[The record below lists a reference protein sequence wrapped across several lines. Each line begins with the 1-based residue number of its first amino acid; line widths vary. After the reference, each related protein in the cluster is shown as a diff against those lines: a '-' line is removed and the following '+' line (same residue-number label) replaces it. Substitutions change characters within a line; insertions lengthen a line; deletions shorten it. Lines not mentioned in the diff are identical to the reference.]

1 MVKKI
6 WILAVGALMM
16 AACSSDD
23 ESGITNP
30 LQQDNSLQEYVADE
44 GEMQFLFEHPNEGVT
59 RATETAF
66 ENTDQIGVYV
76 TAADEALQI
85 GGNEVNNEPFTYNGT
100 SWTSKRKVYWNAG
113 KHNVYAYYPYTR
125 KVNDVNDFSFELQ
138 EDQSTA
144 QGFSQSDFLWAGA
157 TAVTASTSPVRMKF
171 GHKMSC
177 VVVKLEKGENYTG
190 DIPASTEVYIHS
202 TVTKA
207 VIDLSTGDVA
217 KDDYAG
223 TGSLRAK
230 QLAANQ
236 YTAIVVPQN
245 ITTRR
250 PLVEVI
256 TGGVSYLMEGKI
268 SLKPGMR
275 HTITVTLDK
284 NPEKVK
290 IDIGGEI
297 VGW

>member
-1 MVKKI
+1 MNKSKFLV
-6 WILAVGALMM
+6 WATVAAVLT
-16 AACSSDD
+16 ACSND
-23 ESGITNP
+23 ETES
-30 LQQDNSLQEYVADE
+30 QQYVADK
-44 GEMQFLFEHPNEGVT
+44 GEIQLQLIHPYQT

-85 GGNEVNNEPFTYNGT
+85 GGNEVNNELFTYNGT
-100 SWTSKRKVYWNAG
+100 SWTSKRKVYWNEG
-113 KHNVYAYYPYTR
+113 EHNIYAYYPYTS
-125 KVNDVNDFSFELQ
+125 KVNDVKDYSFELQ
-138 EDQSTA
+138 ADQSTA
-144 QGFSQSDFLWAGA
+144 EGFTKSDFLWAGK
-157 TAVTASTSPVRMKF
+157 TNVTASASAVQMQF
-171 GHKMSC
+171 AHKLSS
-177 VVVKLEKGENYTG
+177 VKVILQKGENYSG
-190 DIPASTEVYIHS
+190 DIPAETEVYIHS

-207 VIDLSTGDVA
+207 VIDLSTGDAA

-223 TGSLRAK
+223 TGSIKALQKSATEY
-230 QLAANQ
+230 A
-236 YTAIVVPQN
+236 AIVVPQN

-256 TGGVSYLMEGKI
+256 CNGVSYLMEGKL

-284 NPEKVK
+284 NPEQTK